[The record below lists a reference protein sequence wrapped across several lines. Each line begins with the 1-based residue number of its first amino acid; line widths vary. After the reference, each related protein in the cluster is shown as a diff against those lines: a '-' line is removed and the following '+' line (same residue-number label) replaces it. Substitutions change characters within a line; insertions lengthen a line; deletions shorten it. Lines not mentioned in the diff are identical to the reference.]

1 MAPGVGKTY
10 QMLEEGHEE
19 RDAGRDVV
27 VGYLETHGRME
38 TLAEAEGL
46 EILPRR
52 RVEYAGTALE
62 EMDLP
67 AILRRRPELCLIDEL
82 AHVNAPGT
90 EHARGYE
97 DVEAVLDA
105 GIDVC
110 STVNVQHVE
119 SLAGQIAALTGVQPR
134 HLVPDRVLDEADNVV
149 LVDIT
154 PKLLIERLEAG
165 KIYPRDS
172 AIVARS
178 GFFRPDRLQTLRE
191 VSLHEMTQE
200 VERGQPTTPSAR
212 LHLQTRP
219 SPSRDRVPALAT
231 PDPWIR
237 PTVDH
242 AYRAVQ
248 RLHAPLDVLWVPARG
263 VTADPDDEN
272 VATLERLVAAIG
284 GTLLIRREHDLLT
297 TAAAVATERGTTYLV
312 LGRPLHRNRLGRLAH
327 RRLPL
332 QLMRAIP
339 GVDVQIVAPIGRSP
353 TD

>member
-90 EHARGYE
+90 EHARLYE

-110 STVNVQHVE
+110 STVNVQRVE

-172 AIVARS
+172 AVVARS
-178 GFFRPDRLQTLRE
+178 GFFRPNSCRRC
-191 VSLHEMTQE
+191 
-200 VERGQPTTPSAR
+200 AR
-212 LHLQTRP
+212 CRCTR
-219 SPSRDRVPALAT
+219 
-231 PDPWIR
+231 
-237 PTVDH
+237 
-242 AYRAVQ
+242 
-248 RLHAPLDVLWVPARG
+248 
-263 VTADPDDEN
+263 
-272 VATLERLVAAIG
+272 
-284 GTLLIRREHDLLT
+284 
-297 TAAAVATERGTTYLV
+297 
-312 LGRPLHRNRLGRLAH
+312 
-327 RRLPL
+327 
-332 QLMRAIP
+332 
-339 GVDVQIVAPIGRSP
+339 
-353 TD
+353 